1 MAVKYAFLC
10 KRKENKKFKMER
22 DVKRML
28 VDMLICTEN
37 VAILLGAY
45 LRPKQLG
52 IPTEFLV
59 AVLAIHIAGLLLMV
73 F

>member
-1 MAVKYAFLC
+1 
-10 KRKENKKFKMER
+10 MER

-28 VDMLICTEN
+28 VDMLISTEN
-37 VAILLGAY
+37 VGILLGAY